1 MLLESAGVLILSYRF
16 PGSRGP
22 PSATSVMSP
31 PPSRAPSTI
40 SNGWG
45 SRAHSA
51 RGSAGQPAKPPG
63 LALQYERYDW
73 ADEVDRYEAEQGDEP
88 TTPSAS
94 NASFNL
100 GPDEYS
106 APRRYVPDPE
116 GPIDPDQDYE
126 YEDEDRPKRSTAQA
140 MKDFSN
146 GLDDE
151 PTQDWTRADWEAVYD
166 RDHDPWNGYAAPKWE
181 PPTKINRIKEKDSEG
196 RKDIEV
202 WKCPQHG
209 PTCNPGICKERA
221 RVERDRRWEEERKK
235 REDDKKKRQEER
247 ERNRLK
253 KERKLA
259 RAEGREPEVT
269 YDPPPHFGN
278 RQRWGSNDSNSDSSS
293 TSNDSDR
300 DGSRNQGA
308 LLITTERTKN

>member
-1 MLLESAGVLILSYRF
+1 
-16 PGSRGP
+16 
-22 PSATSVMSP
+22 
-31 PPSRAPSTI
+31 
-40 SNGWG
+40 
-45 SRAHSA
+45 
-51 RGSAGQPAKPPG
+51 
-63 LALQYERYDW
+63 
-73 ADEVDRYEAEQGDEP
+73 
-88 TTPSAS
+88 
-94 NASFNL
+94 
-100 GPDEYS
+100 
-106 APRRYVPDPE
+106 
-116 GPIDPDQDYE
+116 
-126 YEDEDRPKRSTAQA
+126 

-278 RQRWGSNDSNSDSSS
+278 HQRWGSNDSDSDSSS

-308 LLITTERTKN
+308 LITTERTKTRHDQTPQQVPTRAPRVVSPPTRREAQTRTTGREAGHIGMTRMKGLLG

>member
-1 MLLESAGVLILSYRF
+1 MLLESAGVLIVSYRF
-16 PGSRGP
+16 LGSRGP
-22 PSATSVMSP
+22 PSATSIMSP

-40 SNGWG
+40 SSGWG

-51 RGSAGQPAKPPG
+51 RGSAGPPAKPPG
-63 LALQYERYDW
+63 LALQYEHYDW
-73 ADEVDRYEAEQGDEP
+73 ADEVDRYEAAQGDEP
-88 TTPSAS
+88 TTPSAN

-100 GPDEYS
+100 GPDGYNT
-106 APRRYVPDPE
+106 PRRYVPDPE

-146 GLDDE
+146 SLDDE

-181 PPTKINRIKEKDSEG
+181 PPTKTNRKG
-196 RKDIEV
+196 GEV

-221 RVERDRRWEEERKK
+221 RVERDRRWEEERMK
-235 REDDKKKRQEER
+235 REDDKKKRQEKRER
-247 ERNRLK
+247 ETQR

-278 RQRWGSNDSNSDSSS
+278 GRRRGSNNSDS

-308 LLITTERTKN
+308 LLITTERTKTT